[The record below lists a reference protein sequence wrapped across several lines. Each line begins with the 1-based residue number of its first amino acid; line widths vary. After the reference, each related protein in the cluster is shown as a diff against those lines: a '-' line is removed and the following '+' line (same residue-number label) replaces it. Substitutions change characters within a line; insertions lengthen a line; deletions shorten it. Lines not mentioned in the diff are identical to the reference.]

1 MTVKCLT
8 WALNPDLTP
17 EPRSLE
23 DRLALEN
30 EAADFC
36 RKAGIGRD
44 SASIPLFHKKRC
56 IWKPGVLVL
65 TASCQP
71 VEAEK
76 KKKKSKYKPT
86 MPRILNLGGF
96 WCGLGLLRWF
106 ICATRIEKLPVERMC
121 VVDISDAL
129 REETEAQRTQ
139 KPDGPFIQSST
150 CPALTICYSRW
161 FRICREKMSSLP
173 LKWF

>member
-44 SASIPLFHKKRC
+44 SASIPLFHKKCC
-56 IWKPGVLVL
+56 IWKPDVLVL
-65 TASCQP
+65 TARCQP

-76 KKKKSKYKPT
+76 KKKKKHMQTYHD
-86 MPRILNLGGF
+86 
-96 WCGLGLLRWF
+96 
-106 ICATRIEKLPVERMC
+106 
-121 VVDISDAL
+121 VVWD
-129 REETEAQRTQ
+129 
-139 KPDGPFIQSST
+139 F
-150 CPALTICYSRW
+150 
-161 FRICREKMSSLP
+161 
-173 LKWF
+173 

>member
-76 KKKKSKYKPT
+76 KKKKHMQTYHAKD
-86 MPRILNLGGF
+86 F
-96 WCGLGLLRWF
+96 
-106 ICATRIEKLPVERMC
+106 E
-121 VVDISDAL
+121 
-129 REETEAQRTQ
+129 
-139 KPDGPFIQSST
+139 
-150 CPALTICYSRW
+150 SRW
-161 FRICREKMSSLP
+161 VLMWSGTSKMIHMCY
-173 LKWF
+173 

>member
-76 KKKKSKYKPT
+76 KKKKAHA
-86 MPRILNLGGF
+86 NLPCQGF
-96 WCGLGLLRWF
+96 WISVGSD
-106 ICATRIEKLPVERMC
+106 
-121 VVDISDAL
+121 VVWD
-129 REETEAQRTQ
+129 
-139 KPDGPFIQSST
+139 F
-150 CPALTICYSRW
+150 
-161 FRICREKMSSLP
+161 
-173 LKWF
+173 

>member
-17 EPRSLE
+17 EPCSLE

-36 RKAGIGRD
+36 KKAGIGRD
-44 SASIPLFHKKRC
+44 PASIPLFHKKHC

-71 VEAEK
+71 MEAEEK
-76 KKKKSKYKPT
+76 ANT
-86 MPRILNLGGF
+86 NLPSRGF
-96 WCGLGLLRWF
+96 WISVGSD
-106 ICATRIEKLPVERMC
+106 
-121 VVDISDAL
+121 VVWD
-129 REETEAQRTQ
+129 
-139 KPDGPFIQSST
+139 F
-150 CPALTICYSRW
+150 
-161 FRICREKMSSLP
+161 
-173 LKWF
+173 